1 MPSCWSQE
9 EPSNEFARQERE
21 AAGFAMEATMQE
33 YWPALLPLVIGL
45 SAFAVGMLF
54 VLRERNTVESR
65 KLHNLEREQ
74 LQHESRKS
82 G

>member
-1 MPSCWSQE
+1 
-9 EPSNEFARQERE
+9 
-21 AAGFAMEATMQE
+21 MEATMEE

-45 SAFAVGMLF
+45 SAFAVGMIF
-54 VLRERNTVESR
+54 ALRERNTVESR
-65 KLHNLEREQ
+65 KLHNQEREQ